1 MYEIF
6 EFVPKINFFRI
17 LNLEKYLF
25 LANLGAKIPT
35 FLGLFSRQK

>member
-17 LNLEKYLF
+17 LNLENYLF